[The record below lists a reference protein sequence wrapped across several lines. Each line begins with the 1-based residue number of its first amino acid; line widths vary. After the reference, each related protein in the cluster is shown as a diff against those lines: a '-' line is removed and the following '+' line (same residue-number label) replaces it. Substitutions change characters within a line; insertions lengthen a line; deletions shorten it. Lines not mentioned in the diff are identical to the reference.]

1 MSRDPHILARK
12 FLDRWMVRAL
22 GVGLYD
28 RPVWR
33 RETEDLRRLLRA
45 TTLPKR
51 KVAAM
56 GSVVRAKSAPLG
68 PGGSEG
74 GRDTPPLHGG
84 EAGEGVGG
92 KGEECASVAGPR
104 PPLLCGR
111 PPGLRLPPRRR
122 VSRLQGPAAA
132 DPGPESCPPHS
143 TAGARPPPPPSF
155 SHCSPCAALP
165 RQPSQRRRHAR
176 QQRQRRRGDS
186 DGRQA
191 RLAPRARR
199 PAHL

>member
-84 EAGEGVGG
+84 EAAPVPPFR
-92 KGEECASVAGPR
+92 ASPRSDADTPGSSGSGDAVIVMAG
-104 PPLLCGR
+104 
-111 PPGLRLPPRRR
+111 
-122 VSRLQGPAAA
+122 
-132 DPGPESCPPHS
+132 
-143 TAGARPPPPPSF
+143 
-155 SHCSPCAALP
+155 
-165 RQPSQRRRHAR
+165 
-176 QQRQRRRGDS
+176 RRG
-186 DGRQA
+186 
-191 RLAPRARR
+191 
-199 PAHL
+199 